1 MSTTEVTTWAVDLA
15 TVGPIYP
22 FVGTEMMWFI
32 LGLLFWV
39 GFHVWQIGFERKT
52 YDDDMAKLAKPTDVE
67 RVMRTQRLD

>member
-39 GFHVWQIGFERKT
+39 GFHVWQIGFERDGYDKDLSALSKPEDVQRIMKT
-52 YDDDMAKLAKPTDVE
+52 GQWE
-67 RVMRTQRLD
+67 